1 MPEYPDPSL
10 FTSVVDIVDDA
21 ALRYPADRPT
31 LSLRTDDG
39 IDLAWSAAEL
49 RRRARLAAWRL
60 RAAGLSPGDRLM
72 TWSPPTPRVPAV
84 FWGAAMGGIVL
95 VPLDLRMAPAVLKRI
110 ADRAGTTHM
119 ALGTGPDAPDP
130 DGAGLDGLVIHQ
142 LDELTADADVSFPT
156 DWEAQLDAWSRP
168 VRSDLYQ
175 IVYTSGTTSAP
186 KGVML
191 THGNMLSTVELCK
204 ALLPP
209 RPLRVVSLLPL
220 SHLFEQAP
228 VLMYG
233 TLIGAEVMYVRSR
246 NPRVIFEALRELQV
260 TTMIVTPQL
269 MELFWSAITRE
280 VDKQGKRATFDR
292 ARRIARHLPYPAR
305 RLLFRSIHKQLG
317 GEFSMFVSAG
327 AYLPPEIQRSWE
339 DLGVL
344 VLQGYGATECGPA
357 AANSERHHPAG
368 VVGRPIPPIQLR
380 LADDTSEIMVAGPS
394 VSPGY
399 WQDADATAAAFE
411 PDGWYHTGDIGHFD
425 ANGDLVLSGRIKN
438 IIVLPNGLNVFPEDV
453 EAALHDHGISQS
465 VVLETA
471 PGRIEA
477 VVLPP
482 GTQPII
488 APGRGGQEAR
498 DPEQEAAVRK
508 DIEGI
513 VKAVNG
519 DLSIHQRI
527 DAWRLWPE
535 PDFPRTHTLKV
546 RRDAIREWA
555 SADIPLQVRDD
566 PSLLSEA
573 PGGQPPGSASTP
585 T

>member
-1 MPEYPDPSL
+1 MPEYPDPSQ
-10 FTSVVDIVDDA
+10 FTSVVDILDDA
-21 ALRYPADRPT
+21 ATRYPQSRAT
-31 LSLRTDDG
+31 LSLRTDSG

-60 RAAGLSPGDRLM
+60 RAAGIQTGDRLL
-72 TWSPPTPRVPAV
+72 TWSPPTPRLPAV

-95 VPLDLRMAPAVLKRI
+95 VPLDLRMAPNVLKRI
-110 ADRAGTTHM
+110 ADRAGTSHM

-130 DGAGLDGLVIHQ
+130 DGAGLDGLAIHT
-142 LDELTADADVSFPT
+142 LDELTADRDDAFPA
-156 DWEAQLDAWSRP
+156 DWEAQLDSWPKP
-168 VRSDLYQ
+168 VRGDLYQ

-191 THGNMLSTVELCK
+191 THGNMLSTIEVCK

-233 TLIGAEVMYVRSR
+233 TMIGAEVMYVRSR
-246 NPRVIFEALRELQV
+246 NPRVIFETLREMRV
-260 TTMIVTPQL
+260 NTMVVTPQL
-269 MELFWSAITRE
+269 MELFWTAIMRE
-280 VDKQGKRATFDR
+280 VDKQGKRATFER
-292 ARRIARHLPYPAR
+292 ARKIAR
-305 RLLFRSIHKQLG
+305 RLPYAARRLVFRSIHAQLG
-317 GEFSMFVSAG
+317 GEFRLFVSAG
-327 AYLPPEIQRSWE
+327 AYLPPEVQRSWE
-339 DLGVL
+339 DLGII

-357 AANSERHHPAG
+357 AANTEQRHPAG
-368 VVGRPIPPIQLR
+368 VVGRQIPPIQLR
-380 LADDTSEIMVAGPS
+380 LAEGSSEILVAGPS

-399 WQDADATAAAFE
+399 WQDPAATAAAFD
-411 PDGWYHTGDIGHFD
+411 PDGWYRTGDIGYF
-425 ANGDLVLSGRIKN
+425 NEQGELVLSGRTKN
-438 IIVLPNGLNVFPEDV
+438 IIVLPSGLNVFPEDV

-488 APGRGGQEAR
+488 APGRGGQEER
-498 DPEQEAAVRK
+498 DAEQDAAVRT
-508 DIEGI
+508 DIDRI
-513 VKAVNG
+513 VKAVNT

-527 DAWRLWPE
+527 DAWRMWPE
-535 PDFPRTHTLKV
+535 PDFPRTHTLKI
-546 RRDAIREWA
+546 RRDAVREWA
-555 SADIPLQVRDD
+555 AADIPLAVHDD
-566 PSLLSEA
+566 PGA
-573 PGGQPPGSASTP
+573 A
-585 T
+585 